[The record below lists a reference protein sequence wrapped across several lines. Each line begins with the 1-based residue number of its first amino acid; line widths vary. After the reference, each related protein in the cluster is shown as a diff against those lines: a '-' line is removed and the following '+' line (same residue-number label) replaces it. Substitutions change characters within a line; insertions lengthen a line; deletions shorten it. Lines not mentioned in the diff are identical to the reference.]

1 MRWRSALL
9 TASSVFVLAA
19 CGGDEEGAQTV
30 SGPPIDGATA
40 DALAERS
47 DNVASLLDRGD
58 ACGARREAGRLRGD
72 LNQAIADGTI
82 PEVYLEDLS
91 GLVNEIQAGI
101 PLCEPPPLPPPTT
114 TETGD
119 GGDGD
124 D

>member
-1 MRWRSALL
+1 M
-9 TASSVFVLAA
+9 ASSVFALAA
-19 CGGDEEGAQTV
+19 CGGGNGDQAEQQV
-30 SGPPIDGATA
+30 SGPPIDRATA